1 MSAAWPVLACS
12 CGSYEPVKACQI
24 YQRTPVIF
32 CGRVIDHN
40 HDPTAGF
47 GQMTLYRFKV
57 LEAFKG
63 LSPETREVFINPASM
78 TSCYTEFALDHDYL
92 VFTGGNE
99 PAPAAVTVLGGRQ
112 PSSLPKEIPASWRGL
127 EQLPVYLVGG
137 CSPTKTVKEG
147 DPDLGFLR
155 SAAKDSSKGNGWI
168 EGRAVQNFSW
178 PWHFADFVAAVD
190 AILTVTSHSGE
201 RRTAA
206 VEADG
211 TFEIGPV
218 LPGTYSI
225 AVQSP
230 VLGNGKLAEPAVEV
244 PSGGCAVANASFD
257 TKSTIS
263 GKVLDADGKWAS
275 RVRVELGELRADSK
289 VRVIPQTWF
298 DTDQDGNFKISNA
311 PVGRVVLAA
320 NMNGAPTAEMPFDS
334 VYVPG
339 TQNVSS
345 ARVFAIQP
353 GQEITSVLLRL
364 PRPLPFG
371 DLYVDVK
378 WPDGSPALGGAR
390 AFAEWNRARADF
402 EQAPAIT
409 NRVKL
414 RLALERPYEIR
425 VDWIDA
431 KPGKF
436 LFVEGAAPQTLDFT
450 RDGQTLELQLKAPRP
465 TVKSPPSGSR

>member
-1 MSAAWPVLACS
+1 MACS

-24 YQRTPVIF
+24 YQSTPVIF
-32 CGRVIDHN
+32 RGRVIDHN

-63 LSPETREVFINPASM
+63 LSPETKEVFINPASM

-99 PAPAAVTVLGGRQ
+99 PTPAAVTVLGGQQQ
-112 PSSLPKEIPASWRGL
+112 PSFRPKEIPATWKGL

-137 CSPTKTVKEG
+137 CSPTRTVKEA

-155 SAAKDSSKGNGWI
+155 SAAKDGSKVNGSI

-178 PWHFADFVAAVD
+178 PWQFADFVAAAD

-211 TFEIGPV
+211 TFQIGPV
-218 LPGTYSI
+218 PPGTYSI
-225 AVQSP
+225 SAQSP
-230 VLGNGKLAEPAVEV
+230 ILGNGKLAEPAVEV
-244 PSGGCAVANASFD
+244 PYGGCAVANASFD

-263 GKVLDADGKWAS
+263 GKVLDTDGKSAS
-275 RVRVELGELRADSK
+275 GVRVELGELRADRK

-298 DTDQDGNFKISNA
+298 NTDQDGSFKISNVA
-311 PVGRVVLAA
+311 VGRVVLAA
-320 NMNGAPTAEMPFDS
+320 NLNGAPTAEMPFDS

-339 TQNVSS
+339 TQNVSA
-345 ARVFAIQP
+345 ARVFTIQP
-353 GQEITSVLLRL
+353 GQHITSVLLRL
-364 PRPLPFG
+364 PGPLPFG

-402 EQAPAIT
+402 ERAPPTT
-409 NRVKL
+409 NRVRL
-414 RLALERPYEIR
+414 RLALERTYEIS

-431 KPGKF
+431 KPGRF
-436 LFVEGAAPQTLDFT
+436 LFVEGAAPQTLNFT
-450 RDGQTLELQLKAPRP
+450 RDGQTLELRLKAARP